1 MKKLLRVLLALA
13 LCVSFAVP
21 TLADRPWEESDGD
34 MAWIPGMSE
43 LPTTPASPS
52 EGGAPV
58 TVSEAPAGD
67 TIPDIPGGT
76 AGLPDTVS
84 EVPGGSTGMFTGVPE
99 FPDGS
104 ADVPVDVSDIPGGTA
119 QLPDTALDTTAADD
133 TSFYP
138 GIPGIT
144 ETPDSPTVTAPG
156 SGEYETPV
164 TPASSTGFLDVPSGH
179 YYEPA
184 VQWSVAIGISEGVD
198 DYYFAPEQTCS
209 VAEILTF
216 LWRAKGSPEPMNY
229 NSLNWLDD
237 PSLYYYKP
245 MLWAHSIG
253 LIENTGS
260 EPGSPCTR
268 AMAVTYLWKLDGA
281 KQVGNSGF
289 TDVLLNADYA
299 QAVAWATRYNITD
312 GTSVTQFSPNQTC
325 TRGQI
330 MTFLYRNFALQ

>member
-1 MKKLLRVLLALA
+1 MKKLFRVFLTLA
-13 LCVSFAVP
+13 LCVSFTAP
-21 TLADRPWEESDGD
+21 ALADRPWEESEGD
-34 MAWIPGMSE
+34 MAWVPGASE
-43 LPTTPASPS
+43 LPMAPGSPS
-52 EGGAPV
+52 EGEAPV

-67 TIPDIPGGT
+67 AVPDFPGGT
-76 AGLPDTVS
+76 AAVPGKAA
-84 EVPGGSTGMFTGVPE
+84 EIPGGSTGMFTGVPE

-104 ADVPVDVSDIPGGTA
+104 ADIPVDVSDIPGGTA
-119 QLPDTALDTTAADD
+119 QLPDTTADN

-138 GIPGIT
+138 ESSGFT
-144 ETPDSPTVTAPG
+144 EPPDYPIVAAPD

-164 TPASSTGFLDVPSGH
+164 TPVSSTGFLDVPFG
-179 YYEPA
+179 YYCEPA
-184 VQWSVAIGISEGVD
+184 VLWSVALGVTEGVD

-216 LWRAKGSPEPMNY
+216 LWRAKGSPEPMDY
-229 NSLNWLDD
+229 NNLSWPDD

-245 MLWAHSIG
+245 MLWAYSIG
-253 LIENTGS
+253 LIESTDF

-299 QAVAWATRYNITD
+299 QAVAWATLHNITD
-312 GTSVTQFSPNQTC
+312 GTSVTQFSPGKTC

-330 MTFLYRNFALQ
+330 VTFLYRNYAL

>member
-1 MKKLLRVLLALA
+1 MKKLFRVLLTLA
-13 LCVSFAVP
+13 LCASFTVP
-21 TLADRPWEESDGD
+21 ALADRPWEESEGD
-34 MAWIPGMSE
+34 MAWVSE
-43 LPTTPASPS
+43 LPMAPASPS
-52 EGGAPV
+52 EGETPV

-67 TIPDIPGGT
+67 AVPDIPGGT
-76 AGLPDTVS
+76 AALPGTAS
-84 EVPGGSTGMFTGVPE
+84 EIPGGSTGMFTGVPE

-104 ADVPVDVSDIPGGTA
+104 ADIPVDVSDIPGGTA
-119 QLPDTALDTTAADD
+119 QLPDTTADN

-138 GIPGIT
+138 GSSGFT
-144 ETPDSPTVTAPG
+144 EPPDYPTVAAPD

-164 TPASSTGFLDVPSGH
+164 TPVSSTGFLDVPFG
-179 YYEPA
+179 YYCEPA
-184 VQWSVAIGISEGVD
+184 VLWSVALGVTEGVD

-216 LWRAKGSPEPMNY
+216 LWRAKGSPEPMDY
-229 NSLNWLDD
+229 NNLSWPDD

-253 LIENTGS
+253 LIESTDF

-299 QAVAWATRYNITD
+299 QAVAWATLHNITD
-312 GTSVTQFSPNQTC
+312 GTSVTQFSPGKTC

-330 MTFLYRNFALQ
+330 VTFLYRNYAL

>member
-1 MKKLLRVLLALA
+1 MKKLLRVLFALA
-13 LCVSFAVP
+13 LCASFAVP

-138 GIPGIT
+138 GIPGVT

-245 MLWAHSIG
+245 MLWAYSIG
-253 LIENTGS
+253 LIESTDF

-299 QAVAWATRYNITD
+299 QAVAWATLHNITD
-312 GTSVTQFSPNQTC
+312 GTSVTQFSPGKTC